1 MKLIDRPW
9 NELSNQEKEYP
20 ARPDEVFV
28 CRGCQ
33 PGWPPY
39 FVARVKGQKNPVDLA
54 HLGLFWEW
62 DYAVAFAKIADSD
75 KICKGCGRDLKPAP
89 FEHAP
94 GKFSYP
100 DYPEFRG
107 CR

>member
-1 MKLIDRPW
+1 MDALAYARRRPM
-9 NELSNQEKEYP
+9 P
-20 ARPDEVFV
+20 PRFPGV
-28 CRGCQ
+28 CPEC
-33 PGWPPY
+33 
-39 FVARVKGQKNPVDLA
+39 
-54 HLGLFWEW
+54 HTE
-62 DYAVAFAKIADSD
+62 ITDSD